1 MFKYQP
7 SIRQKTIIN
16 FYIGVAVVVGLFIF
30 TFFFFRIIDKK
41 ILFGEVISE
50 LFDTTLEIRRF
61 EKNYF
66 LYEQNSDYNKNL
78 EYTKQA
84 QAIINN
90 NIEQYKTLSI
100 YPQLKTLSSELKE
113 YKNLMEQVKTKEAT
127 NGLEKQQQEEEIRE
141 TGKKI
146 VTIAE
151 NISKIETKKMQIML
165 QEALKYL
172 ILAIIL
178 LSLGGIAIGQI
189 LSRIIVK
196 PLKSL
201 EGKMRHIA
209 EGKLEKVALDSKD
222 KEIVSLTNAFNKML
236 RELDLKTKHLVQSEK
251 LASLGTLLSGVA
263 HELNNPLSNIST
275 SCQIL
280 MEEFDDPDVE
290 YKKELLA
297 QIDLQTERSRNIV
310 RSLLEFSRNKEFKK
324 EPLPLKKLF
333 EETILFIR
341 GELIAGTNIVLNIP
355 DEIIIVAD
363 KQRIQQ
369 VFLNL
374 IKNALDS
381 IADEGSL
388 TITARAGTEKENKE
402 LCAHKKYRGR
412 CTGKCPAEI
421 ATVDIEIEDTGSGIP
436 AEVLPQIFDPFFTT
450 KDVRT
455 GSGLGLFVGKGS
467 GLGLYIVQE
476 IIHEHDGCIAV
487 SSEVGKGTSFLIR
500 LPIGE

>member
-1 MFKYQP
+1 MFKYEP
-7 SIRQKTIIN
+7 SIRQKTILS
-16 FYIGVAVVVGLFIF
+16 FYIGVAVVIGLFIF
-30 TFFFFRIIDKK
+30 TFFFFRVIDKK
-41 ILFGEVISE
+41 IMFREVISE

-66 LYEQNSDYNKNL
+66 LYEQDSDFYKSI
-78 EYTKQA
+78 EYTKKA
-84 QAIINN
+84 QAILDS
-90 NIEQYKTLSI
+90 NIEQYKTFSI
-100 YPQLKTLSSELKE
+100 YPQLKTMSHDLQE
-113 YKNLMEQVKTKEAT
+113 YKNLMEQVKTMRGEP
-127 NGLEKQQQEEEIRE
+127 GSEKQQQEEKIRE

-151 NISKIETKKMQIML
+151 NLSKIETKYIKLLFQNT
-165 QEALKYL
+165 LKYL
-172 ILAIIL
+172 ILAIVL
-178 LSLGGIAIGQI
+178 LSLGGIAVGQI
-189 LSRIIVK
+189 LSRILVK

-236 RELDLKTKHLVQSEK
+236 RELDLKQKHLVQSEK

-280 MEEFDDPDVE
+280 IEEFDDDDVA
-290 YKKELLA
+290 YKKELLS

-310 RSLLEFSRNKEFKK
+310 RSLLEFSRNKEFNK
-324 EPLPLKKLF
+324 EPLPLKKLL

-341 GELIAGTNIVLNIP
+341 GELIAGTHIILEIP
-355 DEIIIVAD
+355 DELIILAD

-388 TITARAGTEKENKE
+388 TIRARTNTEKEKKE
-402 LCAHKKYRGR
+402 LCAYEKYRGR
-412 CTGKCPAEI
+412 CAGKCPAEKT
-421 ATVDIEIEDTGSGIP
+421 TVDIEIEDTGTGIP
-436 AEVLPQIFDPFFTT
+436 PENLSQIFDPFFTT
-450 KDVRT
+450 KDVRK
-455 GSGLGLFVGKGS
+455 GSGLGLYVGKGS

-476 IIHEHDGCIAV
+476 IIHEHGGCIAV
-487 SSEVGKGTSFLIR
+487 SSEVGKGTSFLMRIP
-500 LPIGE
+500 LEE

>member
-7 SIRQKTIIN
+7 SIRQKTMFS
-16 FYIGVAVVVGLFIF
+16 FYIGVAVVAGLFIF
-30 TFFFFRIIDKK
+30 TFFFFKVIDKK
-41 ILFGEVISE
+41 IMFREVISE

-66 LYEQNSDYNKNL
+66 LYEQDSDLYKSI
-78 EYTKQA
+78 EYTEKA
-84 QAIINN
+84 QAIIDN
-90 NIEQYKTLSI
+90 NIEQYKTLAI
-100 YPQLKTLSSELKE
+100 YPQLQTMSGDLQEFR
-113 YKNLMEQVKTKEAT
+113 NLLEQVKAQRGKNSE
-127 NGLEKQQQEEEIRE
+127 EKQLLEEKIRE
-141 TGKKI
+141 TGKKV

-151 NISKIETKKMQIML
+151 NISKVEIENIKLLLHETL
-165 QEALKYL
+165 RYL

-178 LSLGGIAIGQI
+178 LSLGGMAVGQI

-201 EGKMRHIA
+201 EGKMKHIA
-209 EGKLEKVALDSKD
+209 DGKLEKVALDSKD

-236 RELDLKTKHLVQSEK
+236 RELDLKQKHLVQSEK

-280 MEEFDDPDVE
+280 IEEFDDDDIE
-290 YKKELLA
+290 YKKELLS

-310 RSLLEFSRNKEFKK
+310 RSLLEFSRHKEFNK
-324 EPLPLKKLF
+324 EPLPLKKLL

-341 GELIAGTNIVLNIP
+341 GELIAGTHIVLDIP

-369 VFLNL
+369 VFLNM

-388 TITARAGTEKENKE
+388 TISARARTEKEKKE

-412 CTGKCPAEI
+412 CTGKCPAEK
-421 ATVDIEIEDTGSGIP
+421 ATIDIEIEDTGTGIP
-436 AEVLPQIFDPFFTT
+436 SENLPQIFDPFFTT

-476 IIHEHDGCIAV
+476 IIHEHGGCIAV
-487 SSEVGKGTSFLIR
+487 HSEVGKGTSFLIR
-500 LPIGE
+500 LPLKE